1 MRLKADKPVLGFQQW
16 FSFLKYS
23 KCGNDFTDCKSST
36 RTLISLGSFC
46 MYAPLHLFALSCINC
61 CFSPPFLSGQFLCSF
76 MLPLPSPLLTPSLP
90 QMLNHPNYALF
101 FSYPCASLF
110 HPSIHFFPL
119 PSICFTFPQYEL
131 FASSSS
137 CLWVNYSSI
146 YVFLHL
152 SHSPFLTH
160 SSLLVSLAVNIWVNI
175 QLPAGNKGLAV
186 KRTAMYKNS
195 KSNIYSFAP

>member
-1 MRLKADKPVLGFQQW
+1 MTSQTASRALALWYHLGLFVCMHLTPFQTHTSHAHLL
-16 FSFLKYS
+16 FH
-23 KCGNDFTDCKSST
+23 
-36 RTLISLGSFC
+36 
-46 MYAPLHLFALSCINC
+46 PLHLFALSWINC
-61 CFSPPFLSGQFLCSF
+61 YFSPPFLSGQFLCSF

-110 HPSIHFFPL
+110 HPSIHSSPL

-146 YVFLHL
+146 YAFLHL

-160 SSLLVSLAVNIWVNI
+160 SSLLVSLAVTIWVNI

-186 KRTAMYKNS
+186 KCTAMYKNS

>member
-1 MRLKADKPVLGFQQW
+1 MTSQTASRALALWYHLGLFVCMHLTPFQTHTSHAHLL
-16 FSFLKYS
+16 FH
-23 KCGNDFTDCKSST
+23 
-36 RTLISLGSFC
+36 
-46 MYAPLHLFALSCINC
+46 PLHLFALSWINC
-61 CFSPPFLSGQFLCSF
+61 YFSPPFLSGQFLCSF

-110 HPSIHFFPL
+110 HPSIHSSPL

-146 YVFLHL
+146 YAFLHL

-160 SSLLVSLAVNIWVNI
+160 SSLSLSGCNHLGEYTAPCWKQRPCCKAYSNVQKLKKQHI
-175 QLPAGNKGLAV
+175 QFCPINTGDLK
-186 KRTAMYKNS
+186 T
-195 KSNIYSFAP
+195 